1 MDSHTQAILRK
12 FEEWLRSERG
22 LAAASVRT
30 YVMHAGVFVDWLSVQ
45 AGASLTV
52 LDARLV
58 VRFVK
63 WNAERGYSF
72 NYLITRHNALR
83 CFLRFLHSQG
93 IIGQSLA
100 GAVPPVA
107 GWKLSSIPRGLEAAQ
122 VEALLGCFDVSTAT
136 GLRDRAM
143 VLLMARLGLRRIEV
157 ARLRLDD
164 VDWRSGT
171 LTLSGKAMQVEQM
184 PLLAAVGQGLSDY
197 LVKSRPQCPC
207 REVFVTVRKPYR
219 PISSDVVG
227 AVMGRASKR
236 ASIGQVGAHRLRHTL
251 AIGLLGS
258 GSGLTDIG
266 RVLRHE
272 SALATAIYAK
282 VDHHR
287 LAELARPWPE
297 HR

>member
-1 MDSHTQAILRK
+1 MDSYAQAILRK
-12 FEEWLRSERG
+12 FEDWLRLERG

-30 YVMHAGVFVDWLSVQ
+30 YVMHAVVFVDWLSVQ

-52 LDARLV
+52 LNARLV

-63 WNAERGYSF
+63 FNAERGYSF

-83 CFLRFLHSQG
+83 CFLRFLHGQG
-93 IIGQSLA
+93 LVGQSLD

-122 VEALLGCFDVSTAT
+122 VEALLGCFDVSTAA

-143 VLLMARLGLRRIEV
+143 VVLMARLGLRRIEV
-157 ARLRLDD
+157 ARLCLDD
-164 VDWRSGT
+164 VDWRAGALT
-171 LTLSGKAMQVEQM
+171 LTGKAMKIEQL
-184 PLLAAVGQGLSDY
+184 PLLSVVGEALSDY
-197 LVKSRPQCPC
+197 LVRSRPQSDS
-207 REVFVTVRKPYR
+207 REVFLTVRKPFR

-227 AVMGRASKR
+227 AVMGRASAR
-236 ASIGQVGAHRLRHTL
+236 AGLGQVGAHRLRHTL
-251 AIGLLGS
+251 AIGLLDS
-258 GSGLTDIG
+258 GSGLAQIG
-266 RVLRHE
+266 QVLRHE

-282 VDHHR
+282 VDYHR